1 MLAFLKRHLKALGII
16 AAALAITPSYLWP
29 YKLTGA
35 SEAPS
40 ILVGDT
46 FLVNRAAY
54 DLRVMYT
61 GHVLLHVG
69 APRRGDIVQAELPTH
84 KPILGIKR
92 VVGLPGETIEIRE
105 NRAIINGQPLAL
117 QPLDDRAFE
126 WVPMRHRMGTTV
138 VMEDGHW
145 CAYTPG
151 KSEYRNAGPVRLGA
165 REYFLMGDNRDNS
178 LDSRAFGPVTRERI
192 FGKVIAVLPT
202 GRRLRSASR

>member
-1 MLAFLKRHLKALGII
+1 MLALLKRHFKALGII
-16 AAALAITPSYLWP
+16 AAALAVTPSYLWP

-61 GHVLLHVG
+61 GHVLLHIG
-69 APRRGDIVQAELPTH
+69 APRRGDIVLAELPTH
-84 KPILGIKR
+84 KPIVGIKR
-92 VVGLPGETIEIRE
+92 VIGLPGETIEVRE
-105 NRAIINGQPLAL
+105 NRTIINGKPLPL
-117 QPLDDRAFE
+117 QPLGDQSFD
-126 WVPMRHRMGTTV
+126 WVPTTHRMGTTV

-151 KSEYRNAGPVRLGA
+151 KSEDRNAGPVQLGA
-165 REYFLMGDNRDNS
+165 GEYFLMGDNRDNS
-178 LDSRAFGPVTRERI
+178 LDSRAFGPVARERI
-192 FGKVIAVLPT
+192 FGKVITVLPT
-202 GRRLRSASR
+202 GRRLAKR